1 MILFYV
7 IIALVLVLGFT
18 AFTGAPYVPSKKREL
33 RQVFKRLYVLSS
45 KDTLVDL
52 GSGDGV
58 VLREARRC
66 GAVAVG
72 YEIGPVYVAVSRLLA
87 HGDKKQQIIAKS
99 YWKGMFPAATTVVY
113 TFGTSRDIGRM
124 YTLVQREATRLGHA
138 LAFISYG
145 IAVPGVIYDKKQGA
159 HFLYTIAPCG
169 NEKP

>member
-1 MILFYV
+1 MTLKTRLMLLRNSSIKLNDTFYV

-33 RQVFKRLYVLSS
+33 RQVFKQLYALSS

-66 GAVAVG
+66 GAAAVG

-87 HGDKKQQIIAKS
+87 RGDKKQQIIAKVTGKVCSQRLRRS
-99 YWKGMFPAATTVVY
+99 Y
-113 TFGTSRDIGRM
+113 IH
-124 YTLVQREATRLGHA
+124 LVRRAI
-138 LAFISYG
+138 LAVCIR
-145 IAVPGVIYDKKQGA
+145 
-159 HFLYTIAPCG
+159 
-169 NEKP
+169 